1 MHKRWLQIGE
11 GKVEIGMIFEE
22 FKELGFKVFFLI
34 WQLINLIFFNVC
46 NF

>member
-22 FKELGFKVFFLI
+22 FKELGFKKYLFF
-34 WQLINLIFFNVC
+34 
-46 NF
+46 